1 VQRVL
6 KSALTRVG
14 ARCTPSVLHR
24 LDATLDYLHVG
35 WWMQARGFR
44 VGSRYD
50 LRDDVFAAIAANVAD
65 ENVLY
70 LEFGVFEGESM
81 RFWSRAL
88 RNPSSRLHGFDSFEG
103 LPESWT
109 RGHERGRFSTDG
121 RIPEIDDA
129 RARFFKGWFDQTL
142 PTYEPPLHDRLVI
155 NVDSDLYSSAD
166 VVLRTLEPLIV
177 PGTYL
182 YFDEFHDRHHELRAF
197 DELLDRTDA
206 TFRLVAA
213 SRELQHVAF
222 QRIR

>member
-1 VQRVL
+1 M
-6 KSALTRVG
+6 T
-14 ARCTPSVLHR
+14 
-24 LDATLDYLHVG
+24 YLHVG
-35 WWMQARGFR
+35 RWMRERGFY
-44 VGSRYD
+44 VGSRCD
-50 LRDDVFAAIAANVAD
+50 SREDVFAAIAAKVAD
-65 ENVLY
+65 EKVLY
-70 LEFGVFEGESM
+70 LEFGVFEGKSM

-88 RNPSSRLHGFDSFEG
+88 RNPGAQLHGFDSFEG

-109 RGHERGRFSTDG
+109 RGHERGRFSTGG

-142 PTYEPPLHDRLVI
+142 RTYEPPSHDRLVI

-197 DELLDRTDA
+197 EELLDRANA
-206 TFRLVAA
+206 TFRVVAA

>member
-1 VQRVL
+1 VQRLL

-14 ARCTPSVLHR
+14 ARCTPAILHR
-24 LDATLDYLHVG
+24 LDATLTYLHVG
-35 WWMQARGFR
+35 RWMRDRGFH
-44 VGSRYD
+44 VDSRCV
-50 LRDDVFAAIAANVAD
+50 LREDVFAAIAANVAD
-65 ENVLY
+65 EKVLY

-88 RNPSSRLHGFDSFEG
+88 RNPGSRLHGFDSFKG

-109 RGHERGRFSTDG
+109 RGHERGRFSTGG
-121 RIPEIDDA
+121 RTPEIDDA
-129 RARFFKGWFDQTL
+129 RVRFFKGWFDETL
-142 PTYEPPLHDRLVI
+142 RTYQPPSHDRLVI

-166 VVLRTLEPLIV
+166 IVLRTLEPLIV

-197 DELLDRTDA
+197 EELLDRMQA
-206 TFRLVAA
+206 TFRAVAA
-213 SRELQHVAF
+213 SSELQHVAF

>member
-1 VQRVL
+1 VQRLL
-6 KSALTRVG
+6 KSALTRIG
-14 ARCTPSVLHR
+14 ARCTPGALHR
-24 LDATLDYLHVG
+24 LDATLAYLHVG
-35 WWMQARGFR
+35 RWMRDRGFH
-44 VGSRYD
+44 VGSRSD
-50 LRDDVFAAIAANVAD
+50 SREDVFAAIVADVAD

-88 RNPSSRLHGFDSFEG
+88 RNPASQLHGFDSFEG

-109 RGHERGRFSTDG
+109 RSHERGRFSTNG
-121 RIPEIDDA
+121 RIPKIDDA
-129 RARFFKGWFDQTL
+129 RVRFFKGWFERTL
-142 PTYEPPLHDRLVI
+142 PAYEPPPHDRLVI

-166 VVLRTLEPLIV
+166 IVLRTLEPLIV

-197 DELLDRTDA
+197 DELLDRTNA
-206 TFRLVAA
+206 PFRVVAA

-222 QRIR
+222 QRIQ